1 MGQASTGRNSLGRN
15 IKNTPLIKK
24 IDLSSA
30 QGFSPRRRSP
40 PIGGERLRGEFP
52 RAVIPVPHIPTPPH
66 LLLNIVREKQGQGIT
81 DSTNNYNKKKNKI
94 KDNLLRRRRSL
105 QTNMASLRSWQGHL
119 RQN

>member
-30 QGFSPRRRSP
+30 QGFSPRRPSP

-52 RAVIPVPHIPTPPH
+52 RAVISVPLAGLLPP
-66 LLLNIVREKQGQGIT
+66 LE
-81 DSTNNYNKKKNKI
+81 
-94 KDNLLRRRRSL
+94 
-105 QTNMASLRSWQGHL
+105 M
-119 RQN
+119 

>member
-40 PIGGERLRGEFP
+40 PIGGKRLRGEFP
-52 RAVIPVPHIPTPPH
+52 RAVIPVPRK
-66 LLLNIVREKQGQGIT
+66 IVAECVGKLIGE
-81 DSTNNYNKKKNKI
+81 
-94 KDNLLRRRRSL
+94 
-105 QTNMASLRSWQGHL
+105 MC
-119 RQN
+119 

>member
-40 PIGGERLRGEFP
+40 PIGGKRLRGEFP
-52 RAVIPVPHIPTPPH
+52 RAVIPVPRGGDGGGGDVCRLT
-66 LLLNIVREKQGQGIT
+66 KC
-81 DSTNNYNKKKNKI
+81 YKY
-94 KDNLLRRRRSL
+94 
-105 QTNMASLRSWQGHL
+105 
-119 RQN
+119 

>member
-1 MGQASTGRNSLGRN
+1 MGRASTGRNSLGQN

-52 RAVIPVPHIPTPPH
+52 RAVIPVPPGSCGTP
-66 LLLNIVREKQGQGIT
+66 LV
-81 DSTNNYNKKKNKI
+81 
-94 KDNLLRRRRSL
+94 SL
-105 QTNMASLRSWQGHL
+105 EPLFL
-119 RQN
+119 E